1 MKAKRTIAGVLAFT
15 TLVTAAVSI
24 GASAADATVTLS
36 ASNEV
41 VSAAGDSFTVEVSL
55 TDIPSTKV
63 NVLDFALTYDS
74 SVLTISD
81 VSIGDSANTDTSGD
95 TTTTEVPVFDANILD
110 GEIDVTWSTGLTSDA
125 WISTDGVILTITGT
139 VNSGVADG
147 TVTPIDFAAVSR
159 ETYDG
164 SGEANSS
171 ILVGYVYGT
180 DYAEYNVETESG
192 SVTVGTS
199 SSTTT
204 TTTTDGGQGSTTTT
218 TTQGGDTTISSDGT
232 TASTTKATT
241 TSTTVT
247 ASPDASLVGDV
258 NLDGNVTLADVVV
271 LNKVVAGAV
280 DLNGKAKA
288 NANCNGDELNSIDAS
303 DSLALLKFL
312 VQLVDMLPYA
322 G

>member
-15 TLVTAAVSI
+15 TLVAAAVSI

-303 DSLALLKFL
+303 DSLVLLKFL

>member
-15 TLVTAAVSI
+15 TLVAAVVSI

>member
-15 TLVTAAVSI
+15 TLVAAAVSI

>member
-15 TLVTAAVSI
+15 TLVAAAVSI

-125 WISTDGVILTITGT
+125 WISTDGVILTIIGT

-218 TTQGGDTTISSDGT
+218 TTHGGDTTISSDGT

-280 DLNGKAKA
+280 DLNGEAKA